1 MGPPGNPLT
10 LGLCLFVRG
19 TSIGATFGLCRLP
32 SAQARLVSAVNVGTY
47 AFAQLLRVL
56 PRTRITRAVGRL
68 VDLELPPWMSRVA
81 VGAYVRAYDVDLD
94 EAEPLNGRGAYESF
108 DAFFTRA
115 LRDGARPV
123 ADPGDGLI
131 SPADGRLDAAGRVEH
146 DGAISV
152 KGRPYRAADLLAS
165 DAAVQRY
172 LGGQFAVIYLSPRD
186 YHRVHAPARG
196 RITEV
201 RSCPGDLFPVN
212 SVSEQHIP
220 GFLVRNRRVAIE
232 LTTEH
237 AGVVTVVMVAAMIVG
252 RVTVTGVA
260 GDDVPL
266 GTHRPEGIDL
276 DCGDELA
283 VFHLGSTAVVFTEP
297 GAVPTIDR
305 PFGPIRLGERMSTSP
320 SNEGG
325 RA

>member
-1 MGPPGNPLT
+1 M
-10 LGLCLFVRG
+10 
-19 TSIGATFGLCRLP
+19 
-32 SAQARLVSAVNVGTY
+32 
-47 AFAQLLRVL
+47 
-56 PRTRITRAVGRL
+56 GRL
-68 VDLELPPWMSRVA
+68 VDLELPPWISRVA

-123 ADPGDGLI
+123 ADPGHGLI
-131 SPADGRLDAAGRVEH
+131 CPADGRLDAVGPVEQ
-146 DGAISV
+146 DGEISV

-165 DAAVQRY
+165 DEAVQRY

-186 YHRVHAPARG
+186 YHRVHAPVAG

-232 LTTEH
+232 ITTDH
-237 AGVVTVVMVAAMIVG
+237 AGIVTVVMVAAMIVG
-252 RVTVTGVA
+252 RITVTGIE
-260 GDDVPL
+260 GRDVPL
-266 GTHRPEGIDL
+266 GTHRPAPIPL
-276 DCGDELA
+276 DCGEELA
-283 VFHLGSTAVVFTEP
+283 VFHLGSTAVIFTEP
-297 GAVPTIDR
+297 DAVPPIDR
-305 PFGPIRLGERMSTSP
+305 PLGPIRLGEPMSV
-320 SNEGG
+320 NGG
-325 RA
+325 ENGHV